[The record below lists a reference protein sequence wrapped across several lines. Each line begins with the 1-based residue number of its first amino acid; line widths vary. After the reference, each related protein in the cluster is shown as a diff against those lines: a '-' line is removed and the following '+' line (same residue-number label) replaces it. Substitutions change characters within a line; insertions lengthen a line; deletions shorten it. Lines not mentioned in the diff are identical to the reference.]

1 MSIEAEDVVVIPHQE
16 VTIPRQVL
24 IDRQLHTQ
32 KHIHIHQ
39 AIEDIIT
46 EGIPTLQLTYT
57 LFPDQL

>member
-1 MSIEAEDVVVIPHQE
+1 MSIEAEEVVVIPHQE
-16 VTIPRQVL
+16 ATIPRQVL

-46 EGIPTLQLTYT
+46 EGLATLQLTYT